1 MAAKPLSNIH
11 FVGIVAEWLVAYWK
25 RTRTAVRVPERINQ
39 PTTLTGIVP
48 ECRLWRAAKPG
59 PRRGAV
65 QRPTLNNQ
73 AASKMLGLQNRSPHN
88 DLGYAGHS
96 AEQRPSYLLPD
107 RHVRGTRTLFTGSF
121 PDGNYA
127 CK

>member
-1 MAAKPLSNIH
+1 
-11 FVGIVAEWLVAYWK
+11 
-25 RTRTAVRVPERINQ
+25 
-39 PTTLTGIVP
+39 
-48 ECRLWRAAKPG
+48 
-59 PRRGAV
+59 
-65 QRPTLNNQ
+65 
-73 AASKMLGLQNRSPHN
+73 MLGSDEDAVTCWCRIENEKEPENLNYYIGI
-88 DLGYAGHS
+88 DYAAWCVTKTAGHS

>member
-25 RTRTAVRVPERINQ
+25 RTRTRLESQRGTNQ
-39 PTTLTGIVP
+39 PTTVTGIVP

-73 AASKMLGLQNRSPHN
+73 AASKMLGLQGETNLTS
-88 DLGYAGHS
+88 
-96 AEQRPSYLLPD
+96 EIE
-107 RHVRGTRTLFTGSF
+107 
-121 PDGNYA
+121 
-127 CK
+127 

>member
-25 RTRTAVRVPERINQ
+25 RTRTRFESQRGTKPAYNPYRHCAGMPPSVQ
-39 PTTLTGIVP
+39 
-48 ECRLWRAAKPG
+48 AAKPG

-73 AASKMLGLQNRSPHN
+73 AASKMLGLQFGGVQPELNPSFIFENLMDNYP
-88 DLGYAGHS
+88 LIYVPGHG
-96 AEQRPSYLLPD
+96 L
-107 RHVRGTRTLFTGSF
+107 
-121 PDGNYA
+121 
-127 CK
+127 